1 MFRRQDNIYKNTLE
15 QAHSNEIVIT
25 KPLPS
30 DLDNNIY
37 VNIQINGDANN
48 KNGNIYQPHKRMTFS
63 QAFNDSFINDIENY
77 YVSIITLT
85 ISSHSIP
92 LIYFD
97 DIDTTQ
103 TANPN
108 LTTWVF
114 TFSFNGNDYS
124 KAVVFTSATTQ
135 QPPLI
140 PGSQSSYYHLSNY
153 NSLVLM
159 LNNTIASIYSDL
171 YTDPA
176 VAGFL
181 GPGDRPFIFFD
192 EDKEKFTLVYNKN
205 FIGSGIQLFCSD
217 SFVVKFSGFFMK
229 FHGVSGNNKDYE
241 FLFNN
246 LPNNGFDANSNVNVQ
261 QYSTVQNFQTINQLI
276 VSSNSLK
283 CRNEYV
289 LSESTNLL
297 GSASILF
304 SLNPLLEDLKSQK
317 SMLVY
322 TTNGN
327 YRLVDILSK
336 GYQKN
341 LDISVFYTNAAGQLF
356 PVFIAENESATIKL
370 GFFKKSL
377 FNNQY

>member
-1 MFRRQDNIYKNTLE
+1 ME
-15 QAHSNEIVIT
+15 QAHSNDIVIT

-48 KNGNIYQPHKRMTFS
+48 NTGNIYQPHKQMTFS
-63 QAFNDSFINDIENY
+63 QAFNDSFINDIDNY
-77 YVSIITLT
+77 YASVVTLT
-85 ISSHSIP
+85 VPSHSIP

-97 DIDTTQ
+97 DIDTSQ
-103 TANPN
+103 TTNPN

-124 KAVVFTSATTQ
+124 EAVEFNPATTQ

-140 PGSQSSYYHLSNY
+140 PGSQSSYYNLSNY

-159 LNNTIASIYSDL
+159 LNNTLASIYSDL

-176 VAGFL
+176 VAGFGL
-181 GPGDRPFIFFD
+181 GPGDRPFMFFD
-192 EDKEKFTLVYNKN
+192 EDKEKFTLVYNKD

-217 SFVVKFSGFFMK
+217 SFNVKFPGFLMTYY
-229 FHGVSGNNKDYE
+229 GVSGNNKDY
-241 FLFNN
+241 LFNFIN

-276 VSSNSLK
+276 VSTNSLK

-289 LSESTNLL
+289 LSESSNLL
-297 GSASILF
+297 ASSSVLF
-304 SLNPLLEDLKSQK
+304 SLNPLLENLKSQK

-327 YRLVDILSK
+327 YRLVDILSR
-336 GYQKN
+336 GHQKN
-341 LDISVFYTNAAGQLF
+341 LDISVFYTNANNQLF